1 METIQEFIS
10 KTREI
15 FKSDDF
21 IPLHAP
27 IFYGNEIKYVNRT
40 ISSTMVSSIGEFVD
54 EFESKLADYVKTPGA
69 VAVVNGTAGLQTAM
83 RIVGV
88 KPGDEVIT
96 QSLSFVATANAIHL
110 NGASPIFIDVEKT
123 TLSLSSNALK
133 DFLKKHAV
141 VRDKECFN
149 NKTGR
154 RISCCVP
161 MHTFGFIGEI
171 EEIVSICKSYY
182 IKVVEDAAESLGS
195 FSGTR
200 AAGTFGDIGV
210 YSFNGNKIITAGGGG
225 AIVSDNKNYLKQA
238 KHITTTA
245 KRPHLYEYYHD
256 DYGYN
261 FRMPNLNAALALA
274 QIEQIESFV
283 TNKKNLFLEYESRL
297 NNFQLLTPPDSTTR
311 WNFWLISLKLKDK
324 YVRDSFLESTNK
336 NGVMT
341 RPIWNLL
348 HTLPIYRNCFADEM
362 INSTELESIIVN
374 IPSSVRQ

>member
-1 METIQEFIS
+1 MDTIQEFIS
-10 KTREI
+10 KTRAI
-15 FKSDDF
+15 FKSNDF

-27 IFYGNEIKYVNRT
+27 IFNGNEIKYVNHSIT
-40 ISSTMVSSIGEFVD
+40 STMVSSVGQYVD
-54 EFESKLADYVKTPGA
+54 EFESKLASYVKTPGA

-88 KPGDEVIT
+88 KSGDEVIT

-110 NGASPIFIDVEKT
+110 NGAIPVFIDVEKT
-123 TLSLSSNALK
+123 TLSLSLNALR
-133 DFLKKHAV
+133 DFLATHAKI
-141 VRDKECFN
+141 RDKECFN
-149 NKTGR
+149 IKTGR

-171 EEIVSICKSYY
+171 EEIVTLCKSYH

-210 YSFNGNKIITAGGGG
+210 YSFNGNKIITSGGGG
-225 AIVSDNKNYLKQA
+225 ALVSNNKDYLRKA

-245 KRPHLYEYYHD
+245 KKPHTYEYYHD

-274 QIEQIESFV
+274 QIEQIESFIE
-283 TNKKNLFLEYESRL
+283 NKENLFQKYQSCLS
-297 NNFQLLTPPDSTTR
+297 NFELLTPPISTSR
-311 WNFWLISLKLKDK
+311 WNFWLISLKLKNK
-324 YVRDSFLESTNK
+324 NFRDIFLESTNK

-348 HTLPIYRNCFADEM
+348 HTLPMYKHCFADQM
-362 INSTELESIIVN
+362 TNSIKLESTIVN